1 MALPGEAPSFWWNRS
16 DWRAWALWP
25 ASALYGAVA
34 AQLMRRAPRVPV
46 EAPVL
51 CVGNFTVGGEG
62 KTPVAIAL
70 ARKAI
75 AMGHCPGFL
84 SRGHGGAHSGLHMV
98 NADEDSARVVG
109 DEPLLL
115 ARAAPTVVAAD
126 RVEGARRLIA
136 EGCDLIIMDDGFQSA
151 KLHMDFAL
159 MVVDARR
166 GLGNGHV
173 LPGGPLR
180 APLGRQMHYVDAVLT
195 MGKGDGA
202 DYVIRRTAR
211 AGRAVFAASV
221 QPINA
226 PDFAGKQV
234 LAFAAIGNPDK
245 FYDTLR
251 MVGAEVVET
260 RSFAD
265 HHAFTDEELSE
276 LLEEAEKRQLIPVTT
291 DKDLVR
297 IANGMPHAAEFR
309 DRIKSLSIEA
319 VFEEALTPQR
329 IIQQAITRGRE
340 RMVRGRAG

>member
-1 MALPGEAPSFWWNRS
+1 MALPGEAPPFWWSRS

-25 ASALYGAVA
+25 VSAVYGAVA
-34 AQLMRRAPRVPV
+34 SYLMRRAPRVQV
-46 EAPVL
+46 AAPVL

-70 ARKAI
+70 AKTAI

-84 SRGHGGAHSGLHMV
+84 SRGHGGSHEGLHMV
-98 NADEDSARVVG
+98 DADTDSARLVG

-115 ARAAPTVVAAD
+115 ARTAPTVVATD
-126 RVEGARRLIA
+126 RAEGARRLID
-136 EGCDLIIMDDGFQSA
+136 EGCDLLIMDDGFQSA

-173 LPGGPLR
+173 IPGGPLR
-180 APLGRQMHYVDAVLT
+180 APLDRQMRYVDAVLT

-202 DYVIRRTAR
+202 DYVIRRTSR
-211 AGRAVFAASV
+211 AGRQLFAAGV
-221 QPINA
+221 QPVNGA
-226 PDFAGKQV
+226 EFKGRRV
-234 LAFAAIGNPDK
+234 LAFAGIGNPVK

-251 MVGAEVVET
+251 SVGAEIVGT
-260 RSFAD
+260 RSYPD

-276 LLEEAEKRQLIPVTT
+276 LLEEAEAANLLPVTT

-297 IANGMPHAAEFR
+297 ISNGMPHADAYKG
-309 DRIKSLSIEA
+309 RIRSLSIEA
-319 VFEEALTPQR
+319 VFEEVQTPTR
-329 IIQQAITRGRE
+329 IIQQALTRGRE
-340 RMVRGRAG
+340 RMVRGRPA